1 MKRVKITIDSYGLK
15 SFNNNKEISF
25 KSLFTEKAM
34 YLRKNKEIGRSF
46 QMDGCQAIIQ
56 YLDVVIIT
64 QTGSVEAARKR
75 IPFDRKILTKMNQSR
90 QEGEVKSRQKFQ
102 VLTVKKEEPSEK
114 SFINETYRLF
124 RQKRL
129 DTRRRSLRQNLLKNN
144 RNRPRK
150 KPFGAQHYTIMTL
163 EWMKIIKTKGK
174 NTHTLTRK
182 EYNEKIGAQRQRR
195 WNGLRR
201 RGK

>member
-25 KSLFTEKAM
+25 KSLFAEKAM

-75 IPFDRKILTKMNQSR
+75 IAFDRKILTKMNQSR

-102 VLTVKKEEPSEK
+102 VLTVKKEVPSEK

-129 DTRRRSLRQNLLKNN
+129 ETRRRSLRQNLLKNN
-144 RNRPRK
+144 RNKPRK
-150 KPFGAQHYTIMTL
+150 KNIWCTTL
-163 EWMKIIKTKGK
+163 YNNDIGMDENYQTEGK
-174 NTHTLTRK
+174 NTHTL
-182 EYNEKIGAQRQRR
+182 
-195 WNGLRR
+195 
-201 RGK
+201 